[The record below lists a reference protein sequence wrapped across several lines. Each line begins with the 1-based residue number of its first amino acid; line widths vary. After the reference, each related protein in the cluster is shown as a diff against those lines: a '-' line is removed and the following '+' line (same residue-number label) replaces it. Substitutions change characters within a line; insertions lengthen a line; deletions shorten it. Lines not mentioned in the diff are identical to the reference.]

1 VLKIALTPLA
11 AVKEF
16 FNMSSIPVGSHG
28 FQLNTKMKLTLTPQR
43 LAANRKNAV
52 LAGQRQREKADAKYE
67 LDPKHCHHCAAPLPR
82 SKKNNRFCSSS
93 CAAIF
98 NNTGRI
104 KVQPYPC
111 GHCGEPIKTGKY
123 CSYTCAAEARRRY
136 TPEEAEQVR
145 KYRQREVTARY
156 RAALRDQTPE
166 GVDLAAVR
174 EFYENCPEGYEVDH
188 IIPISRGGL
197 HTLENLQYLTI
208 KENRSK
214 GNRLWP
220 ALDESNV

>member
-1 VLKIALTPLA
+1 MNLK
-11 AVKEF
+11 
-16 FNMSSIPVGSHG
+16 
-28 FQLNTKMKLTLTPQR
+28 LTPQR

-52 LAGQRQREKADAKYE
+52 LAGQRQREKADAKYQ
-67 LDPKHCHHCAAPLPR
+67 LDPKHCHHCAALLPR

-104 KVQPYPC
+104 KVQAYPC
-111 GHCGEPIKTGKY
+111 GHCGEPIKSGKY
-123 CSYTCAAEARRRY
+123 CSSICAAESRRRY

-145 KYRQREVTARY
+145 KNRQREVSARY
-156 RAALRDQTPE
+156 RARLLDQTPE
-166 GVDLAAVR
+166 TSDRDAIR
-174 EFYENCPEGYEVDH
+174 EFYANCPEGHEVDH
-188 IIPISRGGL
+188 VIPISRGGL

-208 KENRSK
+208 HENRSK

-220 ALDESNV
+220 VLDDSNV